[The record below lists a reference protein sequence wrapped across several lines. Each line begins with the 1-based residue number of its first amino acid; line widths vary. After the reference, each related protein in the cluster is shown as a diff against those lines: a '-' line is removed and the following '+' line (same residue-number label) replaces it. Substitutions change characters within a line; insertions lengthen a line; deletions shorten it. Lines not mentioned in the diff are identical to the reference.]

1 VDNVDVDIL
10 GQTYSVKGGADP
22 EYTRQIAHYVDEKMR
37 TLAGRGTAT
46 VSTSKLAVFAAL
58 NIADE
63 LFRLR
68 SRQQEMEDLVRRKT
82 GDLFAA
88 LEDE

>member
-1 VDNVDVDIL
+1 MDRIDVEIF
-10 GQTYSVKGGADP
+10 GQTYSVKGEADP
-22 EYTRQIAHYVDEKMR
+22 EYTRQIASYVDEKMR
-37 TLAGRGTAT
+37 TLSSRGTNA
-46 VSTSKLAVFAAL
+46 VSAHKLAVFAAL

-68 SRQQEMEDLVRRKT
+68 SRQQELEDLVRRKT

-88 LEDE
+88 LDDE